1 MLSIPWYIS
10 VFVSIP
16 EAVLIVLVGFKSF
29 NLDIKPQQLFTISVI
44 SAVSTYILRRTLV
57 IFGLHT
63 IAALFI
69 LILVCWIMTKIEFW
83 KLVISITFGVTISGV
98 LQSITVPILFKVMS
112 LTMAQIINNPKL
124 NLILFVPEG
133 VILAIIV
140 MIIGKFDL
148 YIYDLNWNKQY
159 EL

>member
-1 MLSIPWYIS
+1 MLSIPWYIC

-29 NLDIKPQQLFTISVI
+29 NLDIKPQQLFTACVI
-44 SAVSTYILRRTLV
+44 SGVSSYLLRRAHV

-63 IAALFI
+63 IVALLI
-69 LILVCWIMTKIEFW
+69 LIFVCWIITKIEFW

-98 LQSITVPILFKVMS
+98 LQSITVPILFKVLS
-112 LTMAQIINNPKL
+112 LTMTQIISNPKL
-124 NLILFVPEG
+124 NLILFGPEG
-133 VILAIIV
+133 VILTIIV
-140 MIIGKFDL
+140 MTISKFNL
-148 YIYDLNWNKQY
+148 YIYDLNWDKQY